1 MKRENSLH
9 RTFNIRKDTLNTSNI
24 STNNRNESRSIKRVD
39 HKDMKRRNKEFEKAY
54 WDATQNREGPQPKLG
69 LTPINKRNF
78 KIWRLVLHVAA
89 EECYCVW
96 TDCSRVDV
104 EQHCVETLIKNDT
117 TLKGKKGTLNNAS
130 HATKNYYA
138 TTRTTPCSTRP
149 SLFTQAQ
156 ASTTSTSPVVKVH
169 QLHIYNNHN
178 NIP

>member
-1 MKRENSLH
+1 MLGCHSKLG
-9 RTFNIRKDTLNTSNI
+9 
-24 STNNRNESRSIKRVD
+24 V
-39 HKDMKRRNKEFEKAY
+39 
-54 WDATQNREGPQPKLG
+54 PQPKLG

-96 TDCSRVDV
+96 SDCGQVGV
-104 EQHCVETLIKNDT
+104 EQHCVEALNKNDIA
-117 TLKGKKGTLNNAS
+117 LKRKKGTLNNAS
-130 HATKNYYA
+130 YATKNYYA
-138 TTRTTPCSTRP
+138 TTRTTPTTSHKPPYSTRP